1 MGCWASRTARY
12 SHPCFLVGRIIDGK
26 PLERFNR
33 QVVVFNVGTGEVEQG
48 LVLAVEAGK
57 GTIKGDELIGRVTVA
72 LNEYLCIVRDWAEK
86 AMKEAS
92 DESPE
97 FVFEAVT
104 GAAMENAS
112 PPYGETT
119 VELEI
124 FRAYVEN
131 RM

>member
-104 GAAMENAS
+104 
-112 PPYGETT
+112 
-119 VELEI
+119 
-124 FRAYVEN
+124 
-131 RM
+131 